1 MRDIWSFLL
10 QTLTASGAA
19 VLLLIVK
26 VLFRDKL
33 SPRWQFAVWGILGV
47 ILLLPAGLFGRYTL
61 LNWPFY
67 VEALR
72 SALTGE
78 YGALAHVTAP
88 VPLPALTAPRSPA
101 DWLFTLY
108 CLGVVFFLARY
119 VLSYVRLR
127 LALAQ
132 GRPVADGRVK
142 AAAEEY
148 NLPVCP
154 AVEVDG
160 LPSAF
165 ICGVFKPV
173 LALPAGAETDEK
185 VILHEL
191 LHLKYRDAAWGL
203 VIGFFRCLHWCNPLL
218 WHCADL
224 AGNDLESLC
233 DQRVLE
239 RLEGEERRDYGR
251 ILLEMADEKYARAP
265 GTTSMANGGRNIRRR
280 IEAIAR
286 FKRYP
291 AGMGLVSVCIL
302 LTLAAP
308 LIVGSKAVGI
318 PNHLGKIPQIIY
330 ARTVPCTTCDG
341 AFDTYAK
348 AVLEQRLDYRAMCAP
363 LSEQNEL
370 IEIWRWEHAL
380 LWERAGLTDGKLS
393 HPDTS
398 AGYQYCNVTRVGEET
413 CEGLLVLKLNR
424 APNGESWDSTAAS
437 QWMAVQTVQAE
448 KEGGRWV
455 VTPVDEFRAIQG
467 DQTVYG
473 NNSLP
478 GLLYEGRE
486 GDFTLRIWWQT
497 ASQVNSQVSTSDWF
511 GAYDFF
517 NSTPKPDGEFT
528 TWFNQ
533 DLSAEF
539 VGDPADKGRYTSIGF
554 SAAPME
560 KDGERPELQAPN
572 HGVYG
577 TGSSSGGGEWGSVPL
592 SGSWGDDISFGGG
605 GSSRAG
611 IVDPPDAYAADLYL
625 NGEKAGPLTL
635 YPVEGGER
643 YD

>member
-1 MRDIWSFLL
+1 M
-10 QTLTASGAA
+10 
-19 VLLLIVK
+19 
-26 VLFRDKL
+26 
-33 SPRWQFAVWGILGV
+33 
-47 ILLLPAGLFGRYTL
+47 

-88 VPLPALTAPRSPA
+88 VPLPAFTAPRSPA

-127 LALAQ
+127 RALGR
-132 GRPVADGRVK
+132 GRPVEDGRVW
-142 AAAEEY
+142 AAAERY
-148 NLPVCP
+148 GLPVCP

-341 AFDTYAK
+341 ALDTYAK

-370 IEIWRWEHAL
+370 AEKVWPDLDWCWPAISWKDIV
-380 LWERAGLTDGKLS
+380 ERD
-393 HPDTS
+393 
-398 AGYQYCNVTRVGEET
+398 AGYRIYNLDQVGKEVYEGTLVLELGFPPNEATKGDYICLAAQPLRVWKEGRRWVAAPLDQFQAFQAQGWTSMPTSCGELPAWEFQAQGEDFLVRLRRQSISWLDSYAQDPAWFGSAPFYDLSPQPNASFTTGFYSNLEAVYTGGPAKKGTYTNLGFSSLPFYEGEE
-413 CEGLLVLKLNR
+413 
-424 APNGESWDSTAAS
+424 
-437 QWMAVQTVQAE
+437 
-448 KEGGRWV
+448 
-455 VTPVDEFRAIQG
+455 
-467 DQTVYG
+467 
-473 NNSLP
+473 
-478 GLLYEGRE
+478 
-486 GDFTLRIWWQT
+486 
-497 ASQVNSQVSTSDWF
+497 
-511 GAYDFF
+511 
-517 NSTPKPDGEFT
+517 
-528 TWFNQ
+528 
-533 DLSAEF
+533 
-539 VGDPADKGRYTSIGF
+539 
-554 SAAPME
+554 
-560 KDGERPELQAPN
+560 RPQLQAPDLPSRAAYSAGSFEEVN
-572 HGVYG
+572 FSGGGNSGGSQGNVVLREGWESPVFLSGGGG
-577 TGSSSGGGEWGSVPL
+577 TGSDPLDRPSGYALDLYHSGQKEELTLLPVNGGGL
-592 SGSWGDDISFGGG
+592 SD
-605 GSSRAG
+605 
-611 IVDPPDAYAADLYL
+611 
-625 NGEKAGPLTL
+625 
-635 YPVEGGER
+635 
-643 YD
+643 

>member
-1 MRDIWSFLL
+1 
-10 QTLTASGAA
+10 
-19 VLLLIVK
+19 
-26 VLFRDKL
+26 
-33 SPRWQFAVWGILGV
+33 
-47 ILLLPAGLFGRYTL
+47 
-61 LNWPFY
+61 
-67 VEALR
+67 
-72 SALTGE
+72 
-78 YGALAHVTAP
+78 
-88 VPLPALTAPRSPA
+88 
-101 DWLFTLY
+101 
-108 CLGVVFFLARY
+108 
-119 VLSYVRLR
+119 
-127 LALAQ
+127 
-132 GRPVADGRVK
+132 
-142 AAAEEY
+142 
-148 NLPVCP
+148 
-154 AVEVDG
+154 
-160 LPSAF
+160 
-165 ICGVFKPV
+165 
-173 LALPAGAETDEK
+173 
-185 VILHEL
+185 
-191 LHLKYRDAAWGL
+191 
-203 VIGFFRCLHWCNPLL
+203 
-218 WHCADL
+218 
-224 AGNDLESLC
+224 
-233 DQRVLE
+233 
-239 RLEGEERRDYGR
+239 
-251 ILLEMADEKYARAP
+251 
-265 GTTSMANGGRNIRRR
+265 
-280 IEAIAR
+280 
-286 FKRYP
+286 
-291 AGMGLVSVCIL
+291 MGLVSVCIL

-341 AFDTYAK
+341 ALDTYAK

-370 IEIWRWEHAL
+370 MEIWRWEHAL

-398 AGYQYCNVTRVGEET
+398 AGYQYYNVTWVGEEA
-413 CEGLLVLKLNR
+413 CEGLLVLKLNHP
-424 APNGESWDSTAAS
+424 PNREEQDEIQRRLDAVRDLVGLPTEEELWDSTAAS
-437 QWMAVQTVQAE
+437 QWLAVQTVRAE
-448 KEGGRWV
+448 KEGRRWV

-478 GLLYEGRE
+478 GLIYEARE

-611 IVDPPDAYAADLYL
+611 IVDPPAAYAADLYL